1 MLVNQPHL
9 MAIAIVGMGAVLP
22 GARSL
27 EEFWQNLA
35 AGRSAARE
43 IPASRWAF
51 QPEVGKGPD
60 QVASRIACLLD
71 ELPGGHPDPVCQL
84 ALAAGRQAFA
94 QARTEGLDRSR
105 VGVILASMALPT
117 ERSSAH
123 SLSVLERGQGRPE
136 DRAAVSLPAAELARD
151 LGLGGGSF
159 TLDAAC
165 ASSLYALKFACDEL
179 LSERRDAMLAGGLNR
194 SDSLYTQM
202 GFTALQALSSS
213 GVCRPFDRRG
223 DGLVVGEGAAV
234 FLLKRLKD
242 ARRDGDR
249 VLGIIR
255 GIGLSNDTGGSL
267 LAPDAEGQL
276 RAMRAA
282 YRQAGWSPGQVD
294 LVECHGTGTAAG
306 DQTELLSLRE
316 MWGDEPRG
324 CAIGSVK
331 SMIGHLLTGASA
343 AGLVKV
349 LLGMQHETIPPHLN
363 FEQPLPALE
372 GSPFVVPTRAESWP
386 RRAPEV
392 PRRAAVSGFGFGG
405 VNGHLLLEEDL
416 GQEVPEPPGK
426 PSDPIAIVG
435 LGAHIGPHTHR
446 DAWLRAALKGESAAG
461 RVGEVSLPVGK
472 FRVPPHD
479 LPSLLPQQLLMLNV
493 AAQAVE
499 DAGLELN
506 GPQPSMGTYIG
517 VSLDAETN
525 NYHHRWVRG
534 PRAHPALDSTRT
546 LGALAS
552 IVASRV
558 ARELSLG
565 GPSFSLSAEEVSGL
579 KALELAVRSLQQ
591 GELDCALVGAVDL
604 YADPRSLHAHK
615 QLFPSLPAGEGAVA
629 LVLKRL
635 GDCAPDQ
642 KIYALIAGVGAANT
656 PRLALERSGASGF
669 SLFDGPEL
677 PAVDRLCAVTEL
689 SDHLGA
695 VTGLAALARVAGCLY
710 HQLLPAGP
718 AGARVEEPMHVTRE
732 PLYWFRDRIQGPR
745 RAAVAYPARDG
756 NAMAVMLEGLEQ
768 PPPRLYEL
776 PAAIF
781 CFGPDQIPALRAR
794 LAEDFPSLA
803 RSWQGHPTFACVA
816 SGPAGLKDALD
827 LAEQH
832 LERHREVPLR
842 GQSGLF
848 YAPTPLGQGEVA
860 FVYPGSGSH
869 FLGMGRELAR
879 SFPEL
884 VHALDQETE
893 ELSTHFMTRYYTP
906 YRGDF
911 GPNWREL
918 ARHDIE
924 ADPHRMIFGQV
935 CFGIL
940 ATRVALALGL
950 KAQAALGYSLGESS
964 ALFSLGAWTERD
976 LIYRRIQQS
985 SLFSQDLGIECRAA
999 RQVLGEPF
1007 VWKVVVVNRGAQ
1019 AVNAALVSGS
1029 YLLIVNTDSEC
1040 VIGGHAE
1047 AVDRVVAT
1055 LRCEAFELAGVPTVH
1070 CELLEPVA
1078 RPYYELHL
1086 LNVKAVPQRFY
1097 SGHWTRAYE
1106 LSSESCARSI
1116 LEQAESGLDY
1126 PATVRQAYADGVRV
1140 FLEMGPGSSC
1150 SRMIDLILEDQP
1162 HLARSA
1168 SAGSEDEVGPLLRML
1183 ASCLVEQVPG
1193 VSLEPLYAPG
1203 PAPPPPQADQ
1213 VVRVQVG
1220 IVPTPVQEPERPV
1233 TPAVESVR
1241 PAPVRVAAPAPAT
1254 SAPALAVASRPQ
1266 APPGELEQQVLAA
1279 AARAE
1284 AHDAYLRFSSQNL
1297 AGMGQ
1302 AVQLQTRL
1310 LESLVGGARLA
1321 VAPLAVAP
1329 AVIVP
1334 AVITPPAAPPPLF
1347 PRELC
1352 MEFAIGS
1359 IARVLGPEFAEVDSY
1374 PTRVRLPDEPLMLV
1388 DRIMAVEGEPRS
1400 LGAGRVVTE
1409 HDVLP
1414 GAWYLDC
1421 GRAPVCI
1428 SVEAGQADLFLSAYL
1443 GIDLATRGLRV
1454 YRLLDAEVF
1463 FHRGLPRAGETI
1475 QYDIRIDRFV
1485 RQGESYLFFFSFEG
1499 SIAGQPLITM
1509 RNGCAGF
1516 FTYAEIE
1523 GSGGILE
1530 AGNLPRDPRPF
1541 PADWAPLTSF
1551 EKRESY
1557 SDEQVEA
1564 LRRGDL
1570 AGCFGP
1576 AFAHLGLRDPARLP
1590 GPPMNLLHRVLE
1602 VDPGGGRFG
1611 LGRVVAEADIQPDN
1625 WFLTCHFVDDMVMP
1639 GTLMYECCA
1648 HTLRFFLLRLGWVAE
1663 TEEVAYEPICGI
1675 PAVLRCRGP
1684 VTASTRKVIY
1694 EVEISEIGYRPEPY
1708 VLADALMY
1716 ADGKPIVRFTGMSMQ
1731 LTGLTRE
1738 RLAAR
1743 WAHPAP
1749 FYDAQSI
1756 LEFSVGRPSL
1766 AFGEPYRVF
1775 DSERRI
1781 ARLPGP
1787 PYLFMDRVVEV
1798 NQPPW
1803 ELKAG
1808 GWIESHYDIPRHA
1821 WYFGANR
1828 QPTMPFC
1835 VLLEAA
1841 LQPCGWLAAY
1851 LGSALRSSQDMHF
1864 RNLGGTAVL
1873 HREVWPEDG
1882 TMRVRVKM
1890 TDVSEAGGM
1899 IIENFAMQV
1908 LLGQEMVYEG
1918 TTNFGFFSAAALAQQ
1933 LGVRDAV
1940 RYVPPS
1946 QGRAFELPQLEPQ
1959 RPEEPAL
1966 AGLGLPG
1973 KALLM
1978 MDRVDCWLSEGG
1990 PAGLGFIRGVKTVD
2004 PEEWFF
2010 KAHFYQDPVWPGSLG
2025 LEAFLQLLKVVAF
2038 ERWPELA
2045 ATHRVEAITVGQEHT
2060 WIYRGQV
2067 IPPNRKVEVE
2077 ACITAIEGHSLTAA
2091 GYLVVD
2097 GLPIYQMKNFGIRLV
2112 PIS

>member
-1 MLVNQPHL
+1 

-22 GARSL
+22 GARNL
-27 EEFWQNLA
+27 DEFWQNLA
-35 AGRSAARE
+35 AGRSAAGE
-43 IPASRWAF
+43 VPASRWAF

-60 QVASRIACLLD
+60 QVASRIACLID
-71 ELPGGHPDPVCQL
+71 ELPGGHPSPVCQL

-117 ERSSAH
+117 ELSSAH
-123 SLSVLERGQGRPE
+123 SLSVLEQGQGRPE
-136 DRAAVSLPAAELARD
+136 DRAAVSLPAAVLARD

-179 LSERRDAMLAGGLNR
+179 LSGRREAMLAGGLNR
-194 SDSLYTQM
+194 SDCLYTQM

-223 DGLVVGEGAAV
+223 DGLVVGEGAAI

-242 ARRDGDR
+242 ARRDGDK

-267 LAPDAEGQL
+267 LAPDSEGQL
-276 RAMRAA
+276 RAMRSA
-282 YRQAGWSPGQVD
+282 YRQAGWTPSQVD

-316 MWGDEPRG
+316 MWGDEPGG

-372 GSPFVVPTRAESWP
+372 GSPFVVPTRAQSWP
-386 RRAPEV
+386 RRSPDV

-416 GQEVPEPPGK
+416 GQEVPEPARPA
-426 PSDPIAIVG
+426 SQPIAIVG

-446 DAWLRAALKGESAAG
+446 DAWLRAALKGESAAE
-461 RVGEVSLPVGK
+461 RVGEVALPVGK
-472 FRVPPHD
+472 FRLPPHD
-479 LPSLLPQQLLMLNV
+479 MPSILPQQLLMLNV
-493 AAQAVE
+493 SAQAVE
-499 DAGLELN
+499 DAGLELS
-506 GPQPSMGTYIG
+506 GPQPGMGVYIG
-517 VSLDAETN
+517 VSLDPETN
-525 NYHHRWVRG
+525 NYHHRWLRG
-534 PRAHPALDSTRT
+534 PEAHPALDSTRT

-579 KALELAVRSLQQ
+579 KALELAVRALQQ

-615 QLFPSLPAGEGAVA
+615 QLFPTLPAGEGAVA

-635 GDCAPDQ
+635 GDCAPGQ
-642 KIYALIAGVGAANT
+642 KIYALIGGVEAAST
-656 PRLALERSGASGF
+656 PTLALERSGASGY

-677 PAVDRLCAVTEL
+677 PSADRLCAVTEL
-689 SDHLGA
+689 TDHLGA
-695 VTGLAALARVAGCLY
+695 VTGLAALARAAGCLY

-718 AGARVEEPMHVTRE
+718 PEVRVEEPLHVPRE
-732 PLYWFRDRIQGPR
+732 PLYWFRDRLQGPR

-756 NAMAVMLEGLEQ
+756 NAVAIWLEGLEQ

-776 PAAIF
+776 PAAVF
-781 CFGPDQIPALRAR
+781 CFGPHEIATLRHR
-794 LAEDFPSLA
+794 LQEDFYGLA
-803 RSWQGHPTFACVA
+803 RSWRGQPTFACVA
-816 SGPAGLKDALD
+816 SSPASLRDALD
-827 LAEQH
+827 MAEQH
-832 LERHREVPLR
+832 LSRHREVPLR

-893 ELSTHFMTRYYTP
+893 ELSTHFMTRFYTP

-911 GPNWREL
+911 SDGWRDL
-918 ARHDIE
+918 AQRDIE
-924 ADPHRMIFGQV
+924 TDLHRTIFGQV

-940 ATRVALALGL
+940 ATRIATALGL
-950 KAQAALGYSLGESS
+950 TAQAALGYSLGESS

-976 LIYRRIQQS
+976 QMYRRIQLS
-985 SLFSQDLGIECRAA
+985 SLFSQDLGGECRAA
-999 RQVLGEPF
+999 RQMLGEPF
-1007 VWKVVVVNRGAQ
+1007 AWKVSVVNRGAQ
-1019 AVNAALVSGS
+1019 AVGAALVPGC

-1040 VIGGHAE
+1040 VVGGHSE
-1047 AVDRVVAT
+1047 AVDRVVAS

-1078 RPYYELHL
+1078 TQYYELHL
-1086 LNVKAVPQRFY
+1086 LNVTKVPQRFY

-1150 SRMIDLILEDQP
+1150 SRMIDLILGDQP
-1162 HLARSA
+1162 HLARSL
-1168 SAGSEDEVGPLLRML
+1168 SAGSEDEVGPLLRLL
-1183 ASCLVEQVPG
+1183 AACLVEQVPG
-1193 VSLEPLYAPG
+1193 ISLEPLYALAPAPG
-1203 PAPPPPQADQ
+1203 PRQAEQ
-1213 VVRVQVG
+1213 VVRVKVG
-1220 IVPTPVQEPERPV
+1220 IVPTWIERPV
-1233 TPAVESVR
+1233 PSPAPPTESV
-1241 PAPVRVAAPAPAT
+1241 
-1254 SAPALAVASRPQ
+1254 APALAKESVGPVQLSPVATRSTIPQ
-1266 APPGELEQQVLAA
+1266 PVTALAQTELGELEQQVLAAA

-1302 AVQLQTRL
+1302 AVQMQTRL
-1310 LESLVGGARLA
+1310 LESMVGGAPGRLA
-1321 VAPLAVAP
+1321 IAPPPPPAIAAP
-1329 AVIVP
+1329 AP
-1334 AVITPPAAPPPLF
+1334 PPPLF

-1400 LGAGRVVTE
+1400 LGPGRVVTE
-1409 HDVLP
+1409 HDVFP

-1443 GIDLATRGLRV
+1443 GIDLATKGLRV

-1463 FHRGLPRAGETI
+1463 FHRGLPQAGETI
-1475 QYDIRIDRFV
+1475 RYDIRIDRFV

-1499 SIAGQPLITM
+1499 TIAEQPLITM

-1530 AGNLPRDPRPF
+1530 AGNLPPDPRAF
-1541 PADWAPLTSF
+1541 PPDWAPLTPF

-1602 VDPGGGRFG
+1602 VDPKGGRFG

-1648 HTLRFFLLRLGWVAE
+1648 HTLRFFLLRLGWVSE
-1663 TEEVAYEPICGI
+1663 TDEVAYEPICGI

-1743 WAHPAP
+1743 WAQPAP
-1749 FYDAQSI
+1749 LYDAQSI

-1766 AFGEPYRVF
+1766 AFGEPYRIF
-1775 DSERRI
+1775 DQERRI

-1803 ELKAG
+1803 ELKPG
-1808 GWIESHYDIPRHA
+1808 DWIESHYDIPRHA

-1828 QPTMPFC
+1828 QPTMAFC

-1851 LGSALRSSQDMHF
+1851 LGSALRSPQDMHF

-1882 TMRVRVKM
+1882 TLRVRVKM

-1946 QGRAFELPQLEPQ
+1946 EGRAFELPVLEPL
-1959 RPEEPAL
+1959 RPEEPAPD
-1966 AGLGLPG
+1966 GLGLPG

-2045 ATHRVEAITVGQEHT
+2045 ATHRVEAITVGQKHT

-2077 ACITAIEGHSLTAA
+2077 AVITAVEGTSLTAD

-2097 GLPIYQMKNFGIRLV
+2097 GLPIYQMKDFGIRLV
-2112 PIS
+2112 P